1 MKYKKKCVQD
11 ICIDYSAG
19 NQHDRSDSAVC
30 LGGGWLEEK
39 FKLPVTIPFII
50 LGVLAGMRNV
60 YLLVRHANED
70 LEEKKEEG
78 KDEKR

>member
-1 MKYKKKCVQD
+1 MKYKKSVYRTFALITQ
-11 ICIDYSAG
+11 
-19 NQHDRSDSAVC
+19 
-30 LGGGWLEEK
+30 LG
-39 FKLPVTIPFII
+39 I
-50 LGVLAGMRNV
+50 LAGMRNV

>member
-1 MKYKKKCVQD
+1 MAGRKVQTSGYD
-11 ICIDYSAG
+11 
-19 NQHDRSDSAVC
+19 
-30 LGGGWLEEK
+30 
-39 FKLPVTIPFII
+39 PFII

-78 KDEKR
+78 KDEER